1 MSSKVAKSALIL
13 MVATLLS
20 KILGFA
26 RDLVLASTYG
36 AGVVSDAYL
45 MALSIPTIL
54 FLGSFCVAIQNTF
67 MPLFTEID
75 KEKGREESLK
85 FTSNVINL
93 IMILSLVM
101 TVLGIV
107 FAEPLVKLFAMG
119 FTGESLKLT
128 VQFTRI
134 MLLSIGVVC
143 ITYVV
148 KAYLEIHDNF
158 LATGLMPLPYNIV
171 IIFTIIFS
179 KKLGLNTLAYGTVL
193 AFLAQFIVLLPS
205 AFKKGFKYQP
215 KINVKD
221 ENIKK
226 MALLIVP
233 VLVGASVT
241 QVNSLIDKNLAS
253 TLAEGAI
260 SSLNYGYKLNIFV
273 MGMFV
278 ASITS
283 VLYPLFS
290 RLTTDNNMDKL
301 KETLSTSINT
311 VILIL
316 VPISI
321 GAFILAEP
329 IIKLLFERGEF
340 TSKDTIVTGQVLACY
355 AIGMLA
361 SGIRDILV
369 RVYYSL
375 QDTKTPM
382 KNSILCVVF
391 NVVFNLLLIKYLETP
406 GLALATSVSANL
418 AVVFLTVN
426 LRKKIGRLN
435 GKSMIITFLKT
446 GISGLIM
453 AVAVL
458 TVYSKVVSI
467 SNTLALIASV
477 GVGAIVYTVLVFM
490 LKVDACDY
498 VLDIVKKKINKNR

>member
-260 SSLNYGYKLNIFV
+260 SSLNYGYKL
-273 MGMFV
+273 
-278 ASITS
+278 
-283 VLYPLFS
+283 
-290 RLTTDNNMDKL
+290 DKL

-340 TSKDTIVTGQVLACY
+340 TLKDTIVTGQVLACY

-406 GLALATSVSANL
+406 GLALATSISANL

-498 VLDIVKKKINKNR
+498 VLDIVKKKINKNK